1 MKSKSDS
8 NDTAGAVTQ
17 ERLVRLAG
25 YRVTVNGSPAE
36 IINNTVR
43 CYRAIGY
50 FEFAEDHGGQWSK
63 DGLTWWID
71 GKTIRFSEPNAIGH
85 APGAKGADDE

>member
-1 MKSKSDS
+1 MKPKLDP
-8 NDTAGAVTQ
+8 NNTAGAVAR

-43 CYRAIGY
+43 WHRAIGY

-71 GKTIRFSEPNAIGH
+71 GKTIKFSELNASNQT
-85 APGAKGADDE
+85 PPPSP